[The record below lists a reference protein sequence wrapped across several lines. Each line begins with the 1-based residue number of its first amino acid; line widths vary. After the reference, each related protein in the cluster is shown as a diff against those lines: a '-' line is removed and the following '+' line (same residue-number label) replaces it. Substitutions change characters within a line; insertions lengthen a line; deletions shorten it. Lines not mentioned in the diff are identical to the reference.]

1 MTDVRLIAV
10 VSIAHFASHVL
21 QIALPPLFPMLRE
34 EFAVSWV
41 ALGLLMTVIYTVSG
55 VGQAIAGFLVDRF
68 GARRMLLIG
77 TALFAGSMLAAGLTR
92 SFPALVVVTVI
103 GALGNG
109 VFHPADYAIFNTAID
124 RTRLGRAFSAHGIGG
139 SLGFAIGPALSVGL
153 ASVLGWRGALV
164 ALGSAG
170 LVWALILA
178 VQTRDL
184 IDHRHPKP
192 IGEPER
198 PRQTALSAD
207 FRVLFSGPVL
217 ASFAYFAFLATAT
230 TGLSTFSVP
239 ALMALYAS
247 PLAAATSALT
257 GYLVGKSV
265 GVLLGGFVVD
275 RTSRHDVLA
284 GGGMLLAAMVMLFV
298 SSGASTVA
306 VVGVAMTF
314 AGLSIGI
321 AQPARDMLV
330 RAATPPGA
338 SGKVF
343 GFAYSGLDLGS
354 AATPVL
360 FGWLMDHGQ
369 PRTLFVVIAILMVL
383 TIGTVLEVRRRSGT
397 GAGALDPIRR
407 TT

>member
-1 MTDVRLIAV
+1 MTDARLIAV
-10 VSIAHFASHVL
+10 VSIAHFASHL
-21 QIALPPLFPMLRE
+21 FQIALPPLFPVLRD
-34 EFAVSWV
+34 EFGVSYL
-41 ALGLLMTVIYTVSG
+41 ALGLLMTIVYTASG
-55 VGQAIAGFLVDRF
+55 VGQAVAGFLVDRF
-68 GARRMLLIG
+68 GARRLLLIG
-77 TALFAGSMLAAGLTR
+77 TALFAASVLAAGLTR
-92 SFPALVVVTVI
+92 SFPALVTVAVM

-109 VFHPADYAIFNTAID
+109 VFHPADYAIFSAAID
-124 RTRLGRAFSAHGIGG
+124 RRRLGRAFSAHGIGG
-139 SLGFAIGPALSVGL
+139 SLGYAIGPALVVGL
-153 ASVLGWRGALV
+153 ASGLGWRGALI
-164 ALGSAG
+164 ALGGAG
-170 LVWALILA
+170 LAWVIVLA
-178 VQTRDL
+178 VQTREL
-184 IDHRHPKP
+184 IDHRQP
-192 IGEPER
+192 IAEPER
-198 PRQTALSAD
+198 PRRRAWTAD
-207 FRVLFSGPVL
+207 FRVLLSAPVL

-247 PLAAATSALT
+247 PLAAATTALT
-257 GYLVGKSV
+257 AYLVGKSV

-298 SSGASTVA
+298 STGATTLA
-306 VVGVAMTF
+306 VVGVALTC
-314 AGLSIGI
+314 AGLSIGL

-343 GFAYSGLDLGS
+343 GFAYSGLDLGA

-383 TIGTVLEVRRRSGT
+383 TIGTVFEVRRRGAT